1 MPSVTEQL
9 LGSLVTSSQQP
20 TVFQLVSSLV
30 LHTVTELSLASQDT
44 VLVEAWVTHPQDKSK
59 RRKTVEESLPV
70 LSSQVVTINYIT
82 TMFMTIII
90 IVQGSPDTLT
100 TLFQQAAAAWSL
112 LTSQS
117 TMEAQFQVKLF
128 FHHS

>member
-1 MPSVTEQL
+1 MTEQL

-70 LSSQVVTINYIT
+70 LSSQVATIFLFHDDVYDNNN
-82 TMFMTIII
+82 
-90 IVQGSPDTLT
+90 SPGLPRHPDHVVPAGGRRLEPAD
-100 TLFQQAAAAWSL
+100 LA
-112 LTSQS
+112 
-117 TMEAQFQVKLF
+117 V
-128 FHHS
+128 HHGGAVPGEIFYSDMR

>member
-1 MPSVTEQL
+1 M
-9 LGSLVTSSQQP
+9 
-20 TVFQLVSSLV
+20 
-30 LHTVTELSLASQDT
+30 
-44 VLVEAWVTHPQDKSK
+44 
-59 RRKTVEESLPV
+59 
-70 LSSQVVTINYIT
+70 IT

-90 IVQGSPDTLT
+90 HQGSPDTLT

-128 FHHS
+128 IQI

>member
-1 MPSVTEQL
+1 MTEQL

-70 LSSQVVTINYIT
+70 LSSQVVTINYFT
-82 TMFMTIII
+82 MMFMTIKITLPGLPRHSDHVVPAGSCRLEPADLAVHHGGAVPGEII
-90 IVQGSPDTLT
+90 FS
-100 TLFQQAAAAWSL
+100 
-112 LTSQS
+112 
-117 TMEAQFQVKLF
+117 
-128 FHHS
+128 

>member
-1 MPSVTEQL
+1 MVPSVTEQL

-82 TMFMTIII
+82 TMFMTIKITLPGLPRHADHAVPTGGRRLEPADLAVHHGGAVPGEII
-90 IVQGSPDTLT
+90 FS
-100 TLFQQAAAAWSL
+100 
-112 LTSQS
+112 
-117 TMEAQFQVKLF
+117 
-128 FHHS
+128 

>member
-1 MPSVTEQL
+1 MTEQL

-82 TMFMTIII
+82 TKMFITLIINCP
-90 IVQGSPDTLT
+90 GLPRHPDHAVPAGGRRLEPAD
-100 TLFQQAAAAWSL
+100 LA
-112 LTSQS
+112 
-117 TMEAQFQVKLF
+117 V
-128 FHHS
+128 HHGGAVPGEVIFS

>member
-1 MPSVTEQL
+1 MVSSVTEQL

-70 LSSQVVTINYIT
+70 LSSQVATIKMIT

-90 IVQGSPDTLT
+90 HQGSPDTLT

-128 FHHS
+128 IQI